1 MKLVEKGI
9 LKKFMEVDFVKYA
22 WISNFKLLLIPFSMN
37 V

>member
-9 LKKFMEVDFVKYA
+9 LKFMEVDFVKYA
-22 WISNFKLLLIPFSMN
+22 WISNFKLLLIPFSMT